1 MHQLLRPIVTAAL
14 LGALFAPTAS
24 AETVRGKVI
33 KVADGD
39 TVTILTDAG
48 KERIRLVGIDTPE
61 KKQAPWG
68 PRAKAFTEKLV
79 MDQQVRVETDVEPRD
94 RYGRV
99 LGYLFVGKTFVNL
112 ELVRQGY
119 AMLYTSPPNVA
130 HTDEF
135 VAAQREARKAGR
147 NIWSPKDGLTQ
158 TPYEFRHKGKRPPKK
173 IGQEGLPAA
182 Q

>member
-1 MHQLLRPIVTAAL
+1 MRRLIRTALTAVL
-14 LGALFAPTAS
+14 MGALFAPAVA
-24 AETVRGKVI
+24 AETLRGKVV

-39 TVTILTDAG
+39 TVTIMTDAG

-79 MDQQVRVETDVEPRD
+79 MGKQVRVETDVEARD

-99 LGYLFVGKTFVNL
+99 LGYLFVNGTFVNL

-130 HTDEF
+130 HTDAF
-135 VAAQREARKAGR
+135 VAAQREAREGGR
-147 NIWSPKDGLTQ
+147 NIWSPSGGLTE
-158 TPYEFRHKGKRPPKK
+158 TPYEFRHKGKKPPKK

>member
-1 MHQLLRPIVTAAL
+1 MKAL
-14 LGALFAPTAS
+14 LTTLAAS
-24 AETVRGKVI
+24 ALVALSALPSHALTLTGKVI

-39 TVTILTDAG
+39 TITIMANNQ
-48 KERIRLVGIDTPE
+48 KERIRMVGIDTPE
-61 KKQAPWG
+61 KKQPVWG
-68 PRAKAFTEKLV
+68 QRAKDFTQQLV
-79 MDQQVRVETDVEPRD
+79 MGKNVRVETDVEERD

-99 LGYLFVGKTFVNL
+99 LGYVYVGKTFVNL

-135 VAAQREARKAGR
+135 VAAQRAAREAGR
-147 NIWSPKDGLTQ
+147 NIWNAKDGLTQ
-158 TPYEFRHKGKRPPKK
+158 TPYEFRHKGKRAPKK
-173 IGQEGLPAA
+173 IQQEGLPAA

>member
-1 MHQLLRPIVTAAL
+1 MSSRFRLLVAAPILAVLLAA
-14 LGALFAPTAS
+14 PVS
-24 AETVRGKVI
+24 AETLRGKVI

-39 TVTILTDAG
+39 TLTILVDGA

-61 KKQAPWG
+61 KKQVPWG
-68 PRAKAFTEKLV
+68 PRASAFTQKLV
-79 MDQQVRVETDVEPRD
+79 MGKEVRVETDVEPRD

-99 LGYLFVGKTFVNL
+99 LGYVYVGKTFVNL

-119 AMLYTSPPNVA
+119 AMLYTSPPNVT

-135 VAAQREARKAGR
+135 VAAQREAREAGR
-147 NIWSPKDGLTQ
+147 NIWSPRDGLTQ
-158 TPYEFRHKGKRPPKK
+158 TPYEYRHKGKKPPKK

>member
-1 MHQLLRPIVTAAL
+1 MTALRTPLLAAAL
-14 LGALFAPTAS
+14 VTLMAWPSAALTL
-24 AETVRGKVI
+24 TGRVV

-39 TVTILTDAG
+39 TITIMTDNQ

-61 KKQAPWG
+61 KKQPVWG
-68 PRAKAFTEKLV
+68 QRAKDFTTRLV
-79 MDQQVRVETDVEPRD
+79 MGKDVRVETDVEERD

-99 LGYLFVGKTFVNL
+99 LGYVYVDKTFVNL

-135 VAAQREARKAGR
+135 VAAQREAREAGR
-147 NIWSPKDGLTQ
+147 NIWNPKNGLTQ
-158 TPYEFRHKGKRPPKK
+158 TPYEFRHKGKHAPKK
-173 IGQEGLPAA
+173 IQQEGLPAA
-182 Q
+182 R

>member
-1 MHQLLRPIVTAAL
+1 MSFRYRPLVAAAL
-14 LGALFAPTAS
+14 LAALFAAPAS
-24 AETVRGKVI
+24 AETLRGKVI

-39 TVTILTDAG
+39 TVTIMTDAG
-48 KERIRLVGIDTPE
+48 KERIRLLGIDTPE
-61 KKQAPWG
+61 KKQLPWG
-68 PRAKAFTEKLV
+68 PRAKAFTEQQV
-79 MDQQVRVETDVEPRD
+79 MGKEVRVETDVEPRD

-99 LGYLFVGKTFVNL
+99 LGYVYVGRTFLNL

-130 HTDEF
+130 HTDEL
-135 VAAQREARKAGR
+135 VAAQREARQAGR
-147 NIWSPKDGLTQ
+147 NIWSPRDGLTE
-158 TPYEFRHKGKRPPKK
+158 TPYEYRHKGKKPPKK